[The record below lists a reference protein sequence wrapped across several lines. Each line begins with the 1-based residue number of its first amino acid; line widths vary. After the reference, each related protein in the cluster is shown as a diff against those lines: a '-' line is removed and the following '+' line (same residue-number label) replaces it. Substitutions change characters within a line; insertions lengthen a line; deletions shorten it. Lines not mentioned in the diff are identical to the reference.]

1 MWDAMVLPRSFNTVA
16 IMITSGKCRCRY
28 TGILE
33 DLEQGAT
40 YLALASHFLC
50 YFNSAINPVIYS
62 FMSGTSLTHCVNP
75 VIYSFMSGTSLT
87 RSSTAS

>member
-1 MWDAMVLPRSFNTVA
+1 MSLLCDMPWYRQVRSTL
-16 IMITSGKCRCRY
+16 ITSRNCRCRY

-62 FMSGTSLTHCVNP
+62 FMSGTSLTLCVEPP
-75 VIYSFMSGTSLT
+75 VGRTSLT
-87 RSSTAS
+87 RIAR